1 MYGWRKRI
9 GLVLPSSNTTMEPE
23 LNCMLPKGI
32 SLHTARV
39 LQVIETEE
47 ELIKMADY
55 AKRAAEEVATAAVDL
70 IMYGCTSGSFLKG
83 EEYNKNLS
91 KDLSEFTGIQVI
103 TTSSALRLALE
114 ALAARKICLVTPY
127 PKETNERGRVWLES
141 IGFTVVKTVELIE
154 STYAEPIENLE
165 IGKLAPELVYANIKA
180 HYPLEIDALLI
191 SCTNLRTIEII
202 DILEEDF
209 AVPVVT
215 SNQASLWAALRG
227 VGIKAPIAGFGQLLA
242 K

>member
-1 MYGWRKRI
+1 MKFMRSQEGFTLI
-9 GLVLPSSNTTMEPE
+9 ELVMVIVILGI
-23 LNCMLPKGI
+23 LAAVAVPKFANI
-32 SLHTARV
+32 T
-39 LQVIETEE
+39 
-47 ELIKMADY
+47 DD

-180 HYPLEIDALLI
+180 YYPLEID
-191 SCTNLRTIEII
+191 
-202 DILEEDF
+202 
-209 AVPVVT
+209 
-215 SNQASLWAALRG
+215 NQ
-227 VGIKAPIAGFGQLLA
+227 
-242 K
+242 